1 VTDLADRIDEIR
13 ANAVTIVFDGQ
24 LGRIDPETAPRLDG
38 EEAVAVC
45 PECEALIWIAEPA
58 NDGELFLMRIC
69 EVMTEHCETCT
80 RARAAVHDPE
90 LEDVIK
96 EALED
101 D

>member
-1 VTDLADRIDEIR
+1 LHERIDDIR
-13 ANAVTIVFDGQ
+13 KNSILIRVQDVDHDE
-24 LGRIDPETAPRLDG
+24 LPLLDG

-45 PECEALIWIAEPA
+45 PECEAIVWIGEPGG
-58 NDGELFLMRIC
+58 DGELYLMRIC
-69 EVMTEHCETCT
+69 EIETEDCETCT